1 MTRDEK
7 ALDRVKFLTYN
18 ALLLFCHKPNGNL
31 ASSRHL
37 LVEWHQQLYQ
47 VAQKAVSWTTRQSD
61 ANFMNG
67 KPWNIEVRVAPALYH
82 RCKDRCGEWK
92 ITSSFGL
99 SRSIRSPKQFAQ
111 LICSEIED
119 GMDCRVSES
128 GFLCITTRDR
138 IEQLRASGKLPCPK
152 CIQWCKGE
160 KGLWW
165 HSQQQHGVGHHDAM
179 DAAVM
184 VQNVNAIVVYG
195 DSTSDLDLLIRPKK
209 IGLQTPNTA
218 SLDEDPFRLAQH
230 GDLESLQKL
239 VEHGFDPIHTADS
252 RGANVLLWA
261 AGGGH
266 LDMLRYLIETCGCDP
281 AWKQK
286 AKRSFGGRT
295 ALHWAARK
303 GHVEVCRYLVNSCN
317 VDLEAITTDGT
328 TAFSWAS
335 WQAHRCVMQFLHSSG
350 CNVTSSNT
358 FGCNAALWAAQ
369 GAADSAVMEWLD
381 RIGCSV
387 FQVNSNGHGV
397 LHKAAQRGR
406 EDVSKWFVEHL
417 FKKLLEMQNSECDID
432 LQLIGPDSDKCTPS
446 DLAGMESHE
455 ELAKWIASQEML
467 FIGLLSQSTRK
478 YFVPEWLKQ
487 TPSVESYDL
496 RWEAGAGLMRLQT
509 VFHRMHN

>member
-1 MTRDEK
+1 
-7 ALDRVKFLTYN
+7 
-18 ALLLFCHKPNGNL
+18 
-31 ASSRHL
+31 
-37 LVEWHQQLYQ
+37 
-47 VAQKAVSWTTRQSD
+47 
-61 ANFMNG
+61 
-67 KPWNIEVRVAPALYH
+67 
-82 RCKDRCGEWK
+82 
-92 ITSSFGL
+92 
-99 SRSIRSPKQFAQ
+99 
-111 LICSEIED
+111 
-119 GMDCRVSES
+119 
-128 GFLCITTRDR
+128 
-138 IEQLRASGKLPCPK
+138 
-152 CIQWCKGE
+152 
-160 KGLWW
+160 
-165 HSQQQHGVGHHDAM
+165 
-179 DAAVM
+179 
-184 VQNVNAIVVYG
+184 
-195 DSTSDLDLLIRPKK
+195 
-209 IGLQTPNTA
+209 
-218 SLDEDPFRLAQH
+218 
-230 GDLESLQKL
+230 
-239 VEHGFDPIHTADS
+239 
-252 RGANVLLWA
+252 
-261 AGGGH
+261 
-266 LDMLRYLIETCGCDP
+266 
-281 AWKQK
+281 
-286 AKRSFGGRT
+286 
-295 ALHWAARK
+295 
-303 GHVEVCRYLVNSCN
+303 VNSCN